1 MALLK
6 YGWTPEQAGLI
17 KINDSRD
24 GNQASVGSSFIKN
37 ILIPAWTD
45 SREVTH
51 VYKTDYAEGLE
62 KIPGEELSLQDTRP
76 SATKKSCTRHSAR
89 QGLKGCK

>member
-6 YGWTPEQAGLI
+6 YAWTPEEAGLI
-17 KINDSRD
+17 NIDNSRD
-24 GNQASVGSSFIKN
+24 GTEASVGSDFIKN

-62 KIPGEELSLQDTRP
+62 KIPGEELSLQDTRSP
-76 SATKKSCTRHSAR
+76 TTK
-89 QGLKGCK
+89 